1 MSIQYNP
8 GIPLLSRFSIYTL
21 GLLAAIFGTSA
32 NAGIQVNTVDPAAQV
47 SEKGRRVRITGPIAC
62 TVGQR
67 AEVYVTLTQRATG
80 AVAMG
85 KSHFICTGY
94 IQQWEVHAATQG
106 REDFEAGAAFA
117 VALGITSTRGKA
129 DDAHQW
135 LVQITLVH

>member
-1 MSIQYNP
+1 MSIQCNP
-8 GIPLLSRFSIYTL
+8 RISLFSRCSIYTL
-21 GLLAAIFGTSA
+21 GLLAASFGASA
-32 NAGIQVNTVDPAAQV
+32 NAGIQINTIDPAAQV
-47 SEKGRRVRITGPIAC
+47 SEKGRHVHITGPVAC

-80 AVAMG
+80 AIAMG

-94 IQQWEVHAATQG
+94 IQQWEVHAAAHGQ
-106 REDFEAGAAFA
+106 EDFETGAALA
-117 VALGITSTRGKA
+117 VALGITSKRGKA